1 MILMITRKDLA
12 PIDDKSLELWRKKL
26 KLIKDKTLRD
36 LYVFSRDFYAWP
48 CRNHY
53 KGVSKMTIHDILVNC
68 GSVQSDTSIIILD
81 DNEVKWLGTFMNL
94 PKEYEYLKF
103 KYFTISVMVHK
114 YTASAY
120 FKFYV

>member
-1 MILMITRKDLA
+1 
-12 PIDDKSLELWRKKL
+12 
-26 KLIKDKTLRD
+26 
-36 LYVFSRDFYAWP
+36 
-48 CRNHY
+48 
-53 KGVSKMTIHDILVNC
+53 MTIHDILVNC
-68 GSVQSDTSIIILD
+68 GSVHSDTSIIILD
-81 DNEVKWLGTFMNL
+81 NNEELKWSGTFMNL